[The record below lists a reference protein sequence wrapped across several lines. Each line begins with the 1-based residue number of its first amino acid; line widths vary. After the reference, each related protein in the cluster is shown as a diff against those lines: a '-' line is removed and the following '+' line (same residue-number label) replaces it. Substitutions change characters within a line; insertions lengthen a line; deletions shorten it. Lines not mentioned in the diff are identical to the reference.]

1 MNRIVALGQLMDYYG
16 SLLTERK
23 YQLVSQ
29 YVYED
34 LSLREISEREGIS
47 RQAVHDAV
55 ATAEAELREMEDR
68 IGMIRK
74 TEEIR
79 GIPQDLRGK
88 TEDPGIL
95 QQLDRIRM
103 ILEE

>member
-1 MNRIVALGQLMDYYG
+1 MDFYG

-23 YQLVSQ
+23 YELVSQ

-34 LSLREISEREGIS
+34 LSLREISERENIS

-55 ATAEAELREMEDR
+55 ATAETELQAMEDR

-74 TEEIR
+74 SEAIREILE
-79 GIPQDLRGK
+79 GLRGK

-95 QQLDRIRM
+95 TELDRIQS